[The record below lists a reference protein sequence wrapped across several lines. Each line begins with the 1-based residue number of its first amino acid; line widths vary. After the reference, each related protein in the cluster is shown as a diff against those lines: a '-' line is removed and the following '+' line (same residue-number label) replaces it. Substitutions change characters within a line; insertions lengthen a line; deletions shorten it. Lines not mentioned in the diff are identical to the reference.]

1 MVSIF
6 PQGTPAQ
13 VVSSSLLV
21 GCGGAAD
28 YNRFGKTYETDLTDS
43 RLISFRVALML
54 VLAIQG
60 IFLFRMQRRVY
71 PYTSS

>member
-43 RLISFRVALML
+43 FLISYRAALML
-54 VLAIQG
+54 ALAIQAL
-60 IFLFRMQRRVY
+60 FLFWMQRRVY
-71 PYTSS
+71 PYSSS